1 MGRSPAYPT
10 TLAIRA
16 LEKATIGY
24 RLYNYPYMEK
34 GGAPHAAASLD
45 VDLHCV
51 IKTLVM
57 ETDGNKPL
65 LVLMHGDREVSTKA
79 LARFLKVKRVAP
91 CSPEDANRLTGYQV
105 GGISPFGIR
114 SPMPVYMEAGIVGLE
129 RIFLNA
135 GKRGWLAELD
145 PKAVMVALS
154 AVLVEVG
161 IEV

>member
-1 MGRSPAYPT
+1 MAKSPAAPT
-10 TLAIRA
+10 TQAIRS
-16 LEKATIGY
+16 LKKAAIHY
-24 RLYNYPYMEK
+24 RLHNYPYVEK
-34 GGAPHAAASLD
+34 GGAPHAAASLG

-79 LARFLKVKRVAP
+79 LARFLSVKRVDP
-91 CSPEDANRLTGYQV
+91 CTPERANRLTGYQV

-135 GKRGWLAELD
+135 GKRGWLAEMD
-145 PKAVMVALS
+145 PKAVAAALG
-154 AVLVEVG
+154 AGLVEVG
-161 IEV
+161 IEA